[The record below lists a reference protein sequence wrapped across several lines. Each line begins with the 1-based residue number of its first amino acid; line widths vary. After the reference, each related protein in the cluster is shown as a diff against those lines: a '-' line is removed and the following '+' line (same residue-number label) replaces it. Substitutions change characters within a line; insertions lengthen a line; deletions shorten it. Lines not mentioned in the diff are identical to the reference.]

1 MERVPVAQEPEHI
14 RSQAPKWET
23 EQPSHESKSIPPRTV
38 PQENQ
43 TKSTFGY
50 QEYVLPMASPT
61 LLPSIKH
68 FSSLKNS
75 SMNLA
80 NSEDLSALAGTSG
93 VGLGEFPFSLA
104 MT

>member
-1 MERVPVAQEPEHI
+1 MECVPVAQEPEHI
-14 RSQAPKWET
+14 RAQAPKWEM
-23 EQPSHESKSIPPRTV
+23 EHLSHESKSIPPRTV
-38 PQENQ
+38 PWENQ
-43 TKSTFGY
+43 TKSTFGC
-50 QEYVLPMASPT
+50 QEYVLPMTSPS

-68 FSSLKNS
+68 FSPLKNS

-80 NSEDLSALAGTSG
+80 NSEDLSALGGTSG